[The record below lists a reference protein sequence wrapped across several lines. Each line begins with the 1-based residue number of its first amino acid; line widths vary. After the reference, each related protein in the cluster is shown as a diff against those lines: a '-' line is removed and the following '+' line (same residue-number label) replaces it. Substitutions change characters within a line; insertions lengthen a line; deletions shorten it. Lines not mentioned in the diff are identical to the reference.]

1 MRLAPL
7 AICVLLLATAL
18 PGAPRAEAWAAGGYS
33 FSDERGGFRLL
44 SASGSGTYG
53 DPIVL
58 VEELLGTGPAVLTV
72 RRLPPEP
79 DERGFIPAPPI
90 LSLAVI
96 KIVINRSRRVWGGF
110 DLELQEALSRPSPYG
125 DGLSFD
131 QMRSF
136 DELAHSD
143 RFATSREI
151 NEPYD
156 RVRFAQGSVD
166 PGAAARFNF
175 YITDPT
181 PVPEFYIVQE
191 PRLLMARARPTA
203 RPPAHP
209 VQLAQRPVAPGDFR

>member
-1 MRLAPL
+1 MRLALL
-7 AICVLLLATAL
+7 AICALLLATAL
-18 PGAPRAEAWAAGGYS
+18 PGAARAEAWAAGGYS

-44 SASGSGTYG
+44 SASGGGTYG

-58 VEELLGTGPAVLTV
+58 VEEILGTGPAVLTV
-72 RRLPPEP
+72 RRIPPEP
-79 DERGFIPAPPI
+79 NQQGTIPAPPI

-96 KIVINRSRRVWGGF
+96 KIVINRSSRVWGGF
-110 DLELQEALSRPSPYG
+110 DLELQEALSQPSPYG

-136 DELAHSD
+136 DEMARSD
-143 RFATSREI
+143 SFATSRQLS
-151 NEPYD
+151 EPYD

-181 PVPEFYIVQE
+181 PVPEFFIVQE
-191 PRLLMARARPTA
+191 PRLLMARTPPPGRLPAR
-203 RPPAHP
+203 P
-209 VQLAQRPVAPGDFR
+209 VQLAGKPFPERR